1 MSPTCGV
8 KSRRKS
14 TSSSSHQAIRPRPP
28 GDAAELDRWTRG
40 FLGISPG
47 KIGEN
52 GEKWWFYRVF
62 IAVFHHFS
70 LFFLFYYNG
79 FYSSS
84 INQQWDFDVCCKSG
98 GFIAQLSG
106 QKKKRVASGRQSWLA
121 RKSPVLGRSSING
134 AFFPGGRGTSLIEK
148 AEFPARKSGS
158 ASLWNV
164 LPQLLVNSSKWPYG
178 YAAMPQTS
186 QTIKMDGFNIKPSAK
201 FLRLVDKNITL
212 FMNSY
217 PDIMVKGS
225 QNLWSWAIATE

>member
-1 MSPTCGV
+1 MAMLNNQMVNQSTMGF
-8 KSRRKS
+8 RR
-14 TSSSSHQAIRPRPP
+14 
-28 GDAAELDRWTRG
+28 
-40 FLGISPG
+40 FL
-47 KIGEN
+47 KI
-52 GEKWWFYRVF
+52 W
-62 IAVFHHFS
+62 
-70 LFFLFYYNG
+70 G
-79 FYSSS
+79 FYSPNLGQKNKKDTSNS
-84 INQQWDFDVCCKSG
+84 KQQNW
-98 GFIAQLSG
+98 GFK
-106 QKKKRVASGRQSWLA
+106 KKKRVASGRQSWLV

-148 AEFPARKSGS
+148 ADFPARNSGS

-164 LPQLLVNSSKWPYG
+164 SAVLMNSSAWLYG

-201 FLRLVDKNITL
+201 FLRLVDKNITF